1 MKSSNFGKVFFTI
14 LLICLS
20 VTISGHAQ
28 TGTTSVRGAVTDKTG
43 ASVGAAKVSL
53 DNVGQALHR
62 EAQTSTTGE
71 YEFVALPPGTYTLT
85 IEKEGF
91 RKYEQ
96 KKLQLLVSLP
106 ATVNATL
113 EVGPTSQTVEVTAS
127 AVALNTT
134 DASIGNAFGENQVK
148 QLPLEGRNV
157 PDLLTLQAGV
167 AYTGNRSDINRD
179 VDTRSGAVNGA
190 RSDQSNITLDG
201 VDVNDQI
208 KGSAFTSVLPV
219 TLDSVQEFR
228 VTTTNANADQG
239 RSSGAQVSLVTK
251 SGTNNFHGS
260 LYEYHR
266 NTITSANDYFVKL
279 SQVQNGKPNVPPKLI
294 RNIFGGSLG
303 GPVLKDRFFFFVNYE
318 GSRQREEA
326 SVLRIVPSDALRKGM
341 IQYVCSTATDP
352 KTNVPI
358 DPNCNT
364 ANSKVT
370 VVSDPRF
377 GPNLVATL
385 TPAQIQKMDPL
396 GLGNNPVML
405 KYFNSFPEPNDLV
418 TQGDQLNFVGYR
430 FKGPIPTN
438 NNWYIARADYKIT
451 RSGSQT
457 LFWRGALRNDA
468 HSTAPYLPGTPAE
481 HTFADYSKGFS
492 AGYTALLKPTLVN
505 NFHWGFTR
513 QSFGNIGNN
522 DSKPFIFFRG
532 LNDDEGAANSELAVT
547 RSSSFQTPVH
557 NFVDDVSWTRG
568 KHTFQFGTNVRFI
581 RNPRQNFLSSFSQ
594 GVTNSSGLDTSGI
607 VGNPKAPLDPGNHSS
622 DGLPAVDSSFRL
634 GYNWPIMAMMGIVS
648 EVDGTFNFDKTGTAF
663 PQGAALKR
671 RFGADEY
678 EFYLQDSYRMRPN
691 LTISY
696 GLRYSLF
703 SPPWETTGTE
713 VTPQGFPAGGGS
725 PVTLG
730 QWFQERASKMLI
742 GGSSVTDPLLTYNLA
757 GPANGKPGYYNWDY
771 KNFGPHLAF
780 AYTPRS
786 SGGLLGALFGNGDKT
801 VIRGGFG
808 IVFDR
813 IGAGL
818 LDTFDRRGSFGLSTG
833 ITAPVPCVG
842 PTTADPCTNTP
853 IAPRLTDL
861 NTVPQVDGSGKPYF
875 PATPKG
881 GFPFTYPPA
890 GTGLA
895 IQWGLDDGIKTPYAY
910 TMDFSVGREL
920 PGNVSLEVSYV
931 GRLAHRLLSQQDLAM
946 PLNITDPKSK
956 IDYFTA
962 AKRLSQLGFAGTPT
976 SAINATVVGPTAAYW
991 QNMVA
996 PLKAGDQYSLACS
1009 GGFTSDV
1016 TQAMY
1021 DLFACGGGPVG
1032 GPGQS
1037 FGDETTPLAQLD
1049 YWGSDFSGNA
1059 GILGASGTYYPSIFG
1074 PNALF
1079 NSQFHSLYAWRS
1091 VGNANYHAM
1100 QVNLRKKMTHGVQF
1114 DFNYTFSKSIDIS
1127 SDAERIDAY
1136 GGLGGQIINS
1146 WSPNALRA
1154 VSDYDT
1160 THQFNT
1166 NWIAELPFGKGRWL
1180 GRNAHGLAEAVIGGW
1195 QLSGLA
1201 RWTSGFPVTIANGAT
1216 WPTNWQL
1223 GGAATQF
1230 GPANAQTTLRPDGTV
1245 NLFPQSLPKLPL
1257 GLGLGPFRHDFP
1269 GESGTRNTVRGQ
1281 GFAGLDAGLSKRWK
1295 MPFGESHNLIF
1306 RWEVY
1311 NVPNLKRFDVQSITS
1326 DISSTSFGNYS
1337 GLLTNPRV
1345 MQFALRYEF

>member
-1 MKSSNFGKVFFTI
+1 MKPSSTKRN
-14 LLICLS
+14 LLISCLAFLLV
-20 VTISGHAQ
+20 VTGALGQ
-28 TGTTSVRGAVTDKTG
+28 TGTTSLRGTVLDKTG
-43 ASVGAAKVSL
+43 ASVADAKVAL
-53 DNVGQALHR
+53 DNQAQAFHR
-62 EAQTSTTGE
+62 EVQSGNTGE
-71 YEFVALPPGTYTLT
+71 YDFVGLPPGTYVLT
-85 IEKEGF
+85 IEKAGF

-96 KKLQLLVSLP
+96 RNVQLLVNQP
-106 ATVNATL
+106 VTINPTL
-113 EVGPTSQTVEVTAS
+113 DLGTTSQVVEVSAS

-134 DASIGNAFGENQVK
+134 DASLGSAFGENQVK

-167 AYTGNRSDINRD
+167 AYTGNRSDVNRD

-201 VDVNDQI
+201 VDVNDQV

-219 TLDSVQEFR
+219 TLDSIQEFR

-266 NTITSANDYFVKL
+266 NTATSANDYFVKL
-279 SQVQNGKPNVPPKLI
+279 SQVQNGEPNTPPKLI

-303 GPVLKDRFFFFVNYE
+303 GPIVKERFFFFVNYE

-326 SVLRIVPSDALRKGM
+326 SVLRIVPSDSLRKGM
-341 IQYVCSTATDP
+341 IRYACDTS
-352 KTNVPI
+352 
-358 DPNCNT
+358 DPNCAIGNP
-364 ANSKVT
+364 KVN
-370 VVSDPRF
+370 VVNDPLI
-377 GPNLVATL
+377 GGLVATL
-385 TPAQIQKMDPL
+385 TPDQIKGMDPL
-396 GLGNNPVML
+396 GLGVNPVML
-405 KYFNSFPEPNDLV
+405 KYFNSFPEPNDFV
-418 TQGDQLNFVGYR
+418 TQGDQLNFVGFR
-430 FKGPIPTN
+430 FRGPVPTN

-457 LFWRGALRNDA
+457 LFWRGALRNDV

-492 AGYTALLKPTLVN
+492 VGYTALLKPTLVN

-522 DSKPFIFFRG
+522 DSQPFIFFRG

-557 NFVDDVSWTRG
+557 NFVDDLSWTRG
-568 KHTFQFGTNVRFI
+568 KHTFQFGTNIRFI
-581 RNPRQNFLSSFSQ
+581 RNPRQNFLSSFSSAS
-594 GVTNSSGLDTSGI
+594 TNSSGLDTAGI
-607 VGNPKAPLDPGNHSS
+607 VGSPKSPLNPGNHSS
-622 DGLPAVDSSFRL
+622 DGLPAVDGGFRL

-648 EVDGTFNFDKTGTAF
+648 EVDATFNFDKTGTALQ
-663 PQGAALKR
+663 QGAPLKR
-671 RFGADEY
+671 RFAADEY

-713 VTPQGFPAGGGS
+713 VTAKGFPAGGGS

-730 QWFQERASKMLI
+730 QWFQERASKMLT

-780 AYTPRS
+780 AYTPRA
-786 SGGLLGALFGNGDKT
+786 SGGLLRSLFGSGDKT

-808 IVFDR
+808 MVFDR

-842 PTTADPCTNTP
+842 PTVADPCTNTP

-861 NTVPQVDGSGKPYF
+861 NTVPTKDGSGNPYF
-875 PATPKG
+875 PATPTG

-910 TMDFSVGREL
+910 TLDFSVGREL

-946 PLNITDPKSK
+946 PLNIVDPKSK
-956 IDYFTA
+956 VDYFTA
-962 AKRLSQLGFAGTPT
+962 AKRMAQLGFQGTPT
-976 SAINATVVGPTAAYW
+976 SAINASVVGPTAAYW
-991 QNMVA
+991 QNMVT
-996 PLKAGDQYSLACS
+996 PLKPGDAYSLACS
-1009 GGFTSDV
+1009 GGFSTDV
-1016 TQAMY
+1016 VKAMY
-1021 DLFACGGGPVG
+1021 DLFACGGGPAGIQGV
-1032 GPGQS
+1032 QS
-1037 FGDETTPLAQLD
+1037 FGDESTPLAQLD

-1059 GILGASGTYYPSIFG
+1059 GILGQSGTYYPSIFG
-1074 PNALF
+1074 PNAFF

-1100 QVNLRKKMTHGVQF
+1100 QVMLRKKMSHGVQF

-1136 GGLGGQIINS
+1136 SGLGGQIINS
-1146 WSPNALRA
+1146 WSPNQLRA

-1180 GRNAHGLAEAVIGGW
+1180 GRNAHGFAEAVIGGW

-1201 RWTSGFPVTIANGAT
+1201 RWTTGFPVTIANGST

-1223 GGAATQF
+1223 GGAATQT
-1230 GPANAQTTLRPDGTV
+1230 GPVHTQTTLLPDGTV
-1245 NLFPQSLPKLPL
+1245 TLFPQALPSLPF
-1257 GLGLGPFRHDFP
+1257 GNGIGPFRHDFP

-1295 MPFGESHNLIF
+1295 MPFGESHNLLF
-1306 RWEVY
+1306 RWEVF
-1311 NVPNLKRFDVQSITS
+1311 NVPNLKRFDVQTITT

-1337 GLLTNPRV
+1337 GLLTNPRT

>member
-1 MKSSNFGKVFFTI
+1 MKSSKFGKVFFAI
-14 LLICLS
+14 LMACLFAAAG
-20 VTISGHAQ
+20 VWAQ
-28 TGTTSVRGAVTDKTG
+28 TGTTSLRGTVTDKTG
-43 ASVGAAKVSL
+43 ASVGDAKVSL
-53 DNVGQALHR
+53 DNLSQAFHR

-71 YEFVALPPGTYTLT
+71 YDFVALPPGTYALT
-85 IEKEGF
+85 IEKAGF

-96 KKLQLLVSLP
+96 KNLQLQVNLP
-106 ATVNATL
+106 ATVNAAL
-113 EVGPTSQTVEVTAS
+113 EIGATSQVVEVSAT

-134 DASIGNAFGENQVK
+134 DASIGNAFGENQIK

-167 AYTGNRSDINRD
+167 AYTGNRSDVNRD

-260 LYEYHR
+260 LYEYNR
-266 NTITSANDYFVKL
+266 NTATSANDYFVQRAEL
-279 SQVQNGKPNVPPKLI
+279 SSGKPNIPPKLI

-303 GPVLKDRFFFFVNYE
+303 GPIRKDRFFFFVNYE

-326 SVLRIVPSDALRKGM
+326 SIIRIVPSDNLRKGM
-341 IQYVCSTATDP
+341 IQYRCLTS
-352 KTNVPI
+352 
-358 DPNCNT
+358 DPNCATSNPNVSVVNN
-364 ANSKVT
+364 AN
-370 VVSDPRF
+370 PAL
-377 GPNLVATL
+377 GLVATL
-385 TPAQIQKMDPL
+385 TQAQIKAMDPL
-396 GLGNNPVML
+396 GLGVNQVML
-405 KYFNSFPEPNDLV
+405 TYFNKFPEPNDFS
-418 TQGDQLNFVGYR
+418 QGDLLNFVGYR
-430 FKGPIPTN
+430 FRGPVPTN

-451 RSGSQT
+451 HSGSQT

-468 HSTAPYLPGTPAE
+468 HSTAPYLPGMPAE

-492 AGYTALLKPTLVN
+492 VGYTALL
-505 NFHWGFTR
+505 
-513 QSFGNIGNN
+513 
-522 DSKPFIFFRG
+522 
-532 LNDDEGAANSELAVT
+532 
-547 RSSSFQTPVH
+547 
-557 NFVDDVSWTRG
+557 
-568 KHTFQFGTNVRFI
+568 HTFQFGTNIRFI
-581 RNPRQNFLSSFSQ
+581 RNPRQNFLSSFSSAS
-594 GVTNSSGLDTSGI
+594 TNSSGLDTAGI

-622 DGLPAVDSSFRL
+622 NGLPAVDPSYRL

-648 EVDGTFNFDKTGTAF
+648 EVDATFNFDKTGTALN
-663 PQGAALKR
+663 QGAPLKR
-671 RFGADEY
+671 RFAADEY
-678 EFYLQDSYRMRPN
+678 ELYLQDSYRIRPS

-713 VTPQGFPAGGGS
+713 VTPKGFPAGGGS
-725 PVTLG
+725 PLTLG
-730 QWFQERASKMLI
+730 QWFQARASKMLT

-757 GPANGKPGYYNWDY
+757 GPANGKPGYYNWDH

-780 AYTPRS
+780 AYSPRS

-842 PTTADPCTNTP
+842 PTAADPCTNTP

-861 NTVPQVDGSGKPYF
+861 NTIPQNDFSGNQFF

-910 TMDFSVGREL
+910 TIDFSVGREL
-920 PGNVSLEVSYV
+920 SGNVSLEVSYV

-962 AKRLSQLGFAGTPT
+962 AKRLSQLGFTGTPT
-976 SAINATVVGPTAAYW
+976 SAVTSASVGPTAAYW

-996 PLKAGDQYSLACS
+996 PLKSGDKYIEACDTDS
-1009 GGFTSDV
+1009 MGNPIFTTDV

-1021 DLFACGGGPVG
+1021 SLFACGGGPVFG
-1032 GPGQS
+1032 

-1074 PNALF
+1074 PNAYF

-1100 QVNLRKKMTHGVQF
+1100 QVSLRKKMTHGVQF

-1154 VSDYDT
+1154 VSDFDT
-1160 THQFNT
+1160 THQLNT

-1180 GRNAHGLAEAVIGGW
+1180 ARNAHGFVEAVIGGW

-1201 RWTSGFPVTIANGAT
+1201 RWTSGFPVSISNGAT

-1223 GGAATQF
+1223 GGAATQI
-1230 GPANAQTTLRPDGTV
+1230 GPASPHTTLRPDGSV
-1245 NLFPQSLPKLPL
+1245 NLFPQDLPVTDI
-1257 GLGLGPFRHDFP
+1257 GLGPFRHDFP
-1269 GESGTRNTVRGQ
+1269 GESGMRNTVRGQ

-1295 MPFGESHNLIF
+1295 MPFAESHNLVF

-1311 NVPNLKRFDVQSITS
+1311 NVPNLKRFDVQTITT
-1326 DISSTSFGNYS
+1326 DISSSSFGVYS
-1337 GLLTNPRV
+1337 GMLTNPRV

>member
-1 MKSSNFGKVFFTI
+1 MKSSKFGKVFFAI
-14 LLICLS
+14 LMACLFAAAG
-20 VTISGHAQ
+20 VWAQ
-28 TGTTSVRGAVTDKTG
+28 TGTTSLRGTVTDKTG
-43 ASVGAAKVSL
+43 ASVGDAKVSL
-53 DNVGQALHR
+53 DNLSQAFHR

-71 YEFVALPPGTYTLT
+71 YDFVALPPGTYALT
-85 IEKEGF
+85 IEKAGF

-96 KKLQLLVSLP
+96 KNLQLQVNLP
-106 ATVNATL
+106 ATVNAAL
-113 EVGPTSQTVEVTAS
+113 EIGATSQVVEVSAT

-134 DASIGNAFGENQVK
+134 DASIGNAFGENQIK

-157 PDLLTLQAGV
+157 PDL
-167 AYTGNRSDINRD
+167 
-179 VDTRSGAVNGA
+179 
-190 RSDQSNITLDG
+190 ITLDG

-260 LYEYHR
+260 LYEYNR
-266 NTITSANDYFVKL
+266 NTATSANDYFVQRAEL
-279 SQVQNGKPNVPPKLI
+279 SSGKPNIPPKLI

-303 GPVLKDRFFFFVNYE
+303 GPIRKDRFFFFVNYE

-326 SVLRIVPSDALRKGM
+326 SIIRIVPSDNLRKGM
-341 IQYVCSTATDP
+341 IQYRCLTS
-352 KTNVPI
+352 
-358 DPNCNT
+358 DPNCATSNPNVSVVNN
-364 ANSKVT
+364 AN
-370 VVSDPRF
+370 PAL
-377 GPNLVATL
+377 GLVATL
-385 TPAQIQKMDPL
+385 TQAQIKAMDPL
-396 GLGNNPVML
+396 GLGVNQVML
-405 KYFNSFPEPNDLV
+405 TYFNKFPEPNDFS
-418 TQGDQLNFVGYR
+418 QGDLLNFVGYR
-430 FKGPIPTN
+430 FRGPVPTN

-451 RSGSQT
+451 HSGSQT

-468 HSTAPYLPGTPAE
+468 HSTAPYLPGMPAE

-492 AGYTALLKPTLVN
+492 VGYTALLKPTLVN

-532 LNDDEGAANSELAVT
+532 LNDDEGANNSELAIT

-557 NFVDDVSWTRG
+557 NFVDDLSWTKG
-568 KHTFQFGTNVRFI
+568 KHTFQFGTNIRFI
-581 RNPRQNFLSSFSQ
+581 RNPRQNFLSSFSSAS
-594 GVTNSSGLDTSGI
+594 TNSSGLDTAGI

-622 DGLPAVDSSFRL
+622 NGLPAVDPSYRL

-648 EVDGTFNFDKTGTAF
+648 EVDATFNFDKTGTALN
-663 PQGAALKR
+663 QGAPLKR
-671 RFGADEY
+671 RFAADEY
-678 EFYLQDSYRMRPN
+678 ELYLQDSYRIRPS

-713 VTPQGFPAGGGS
+713 VTPKGFPAGGGS
-725 PVTLG
+725 PLTLG
-730 QWFQERASKMLI
+730 QWFQARASKMLT

-757 GPANGKPGYYNWDY
+757 GPANGKPGYYNWDH

-780 AYTPRS
+780 AYSPRS

-842 PTTADPCTNTP
+842 PTAADPCTNTP

-861 NTVPQVDGSGKPYF
+861 NTIPQNDFSGNQFF

-910 TMDFSVGREL
+910 TIDFSVGREL
-920 PGNVSLEVSYV
+920 SGNVSLEVSYV

-962 AKRLSQLGFAGTPT
+962 AKRLSQLGFTGTPT
-976 SAINATVVGPTAAYW
+976 SAVTSASVGPTAAYW

-996 PLKAGDQYSLACS
+996 PLKSGDKYIEACDTDS
-1009 GGFTSDV
+1009 MGNPIFTTDV

-1021 DLFACGGGPVG
+1021 SLFACGGGPVFG
-1032 GPGQS
+1032 

-1074 PNALF
+1074 PNAYF

-1100 QVNLRKKMTHGVQF
+1100 QVSLRKKMTHGVQF

-1154 VSDYDT
+1154 VSDFDT
-1160 THQFNT
+1160 THQLNT

-1180 GRNAHGLAEAVIGGW
+1180 ARNAHGFVEAVIGGW

-1201 RWTSGFPVTIANGAT
+1201 RWTSGFPVSISNGAT

-1223 GGAATQF
+1223 GGAATQI
-1230 GPANAQTTLRPDGTV
+1230 GPASPHTTLRPDGSV
-1245 NLFPQSLPKLPL
+1245 NLFPQDLPVTDI
-1257 GLGLGPFRHDFP
+1257 GLGPFRHDFP
-1269 GESGTRNTVRGQ
+1269 GESGMRNTVRGQ

-1295 MPFGESHNLIF
+1295 MPFAESHNLVF

-1311 NVPNLKRFDVQSITS
+1311 NVPNLKRFDVQTITT
-1326 DISSTSFGNYS
+1326 DISSSSFGVYS
-1337 GLLTNPRV
+1337 GMLTNPRV